1 MTIGVIPLYK
11 GGQRGINMYYL
22 PYNKNLKHLSR
33 VLRKNSTLSELLL
46 WQELKAGQM
55 EGFRFNR
62 QKPLENYIVDFYC
75 KKLDLVIEVDGE
87 SHDGELAQVKDT
99 ERQRI
104 LEQMGLSFLRFDD
117 LDVKHNMAFVLTE
130 IYGFIE
136 NW

>member
-1 MTIGVIPLYK
+1 
-11 GGQRGINMYYL
+11 
-22 PYNKNLKHLSR
+22 
-33 VLRKNSTLSELLL
+33 VLRKNSTLSEVLL

-136 NW
+136 NWKNH